1 MRIPYPQYICVA
13 AGILF
18 WFEVFKILA
27 DSILQI
33 YANLVRYIMK
43 AEEQHKFLIISQE
56 IIQRIQDGEFL
67 AGDKVPSENEI
78 ISQYHVSNTT
88 ARKALLEIELKGW
101 ARRIKGKGTYVLNRT
116 QDRHLLRTLG
126 SIGDTRVGFHEKL
139 KAEGFEPKNII
150 LEKTIL
156 NDGIS
161 SEINGKHYIIEGPVL
176 KVHQLRYANDVIM
189 KDETKYIS
197 LTLCPKIHLL
207 PTEVSHYKIYE
218 DKYQLGKL
226 HITQTMGTDI
236 FKPGD
241 TENNFDN
248 SVPIPVFVLDSTIL
262 TSYDKVVELERSF
275 YRGDK
280 YRFAI
285 NAHSMF

>member
-1 MRIPYPQYICVA
+1 
-13 AGILF
+13 
-18 WFEVFKILA
+18 
-27 DSILQI
+27 
-33 YANLVRYIMK
+33 MK
-43 AEEQHKFLIISQE
+43 TEEQHKFLVISQD
-56 IIQRIQDGEFL
+56 IIEKIQQGEFL
-67 AGDKVPSENEI
+67 PGDKVPSENEI

-126 SIGDTRVGFHEKL
+126 SIGDTRLGFHEKL

-156 NDGIS
+156 NEGIS
-161 SEINGKHYIIEGPVL
+161 SEINGKHFIIEGPTL
-176 KVHQLRYANDVIM
+176 KVHQLRYANDMIM

-197 LTLCPKIHLL
+197 LTLCPKINLL
-207 PTEVSHYKIYE
+207 PTEISHYKIYE

-241 TENNFDN
+241 AENNFETTI
-248 SVPIPVFVLDSTIL
+248 PIPVFVLDSTIL
-262 TSYDKVVELERSF
+262 TSYDKVIELERSY

-285 NAHSMF
+285 NAYSAI

>member
-1 MRIPYPQYICVA
+1 M
-13 AGILF
+13 
-18 WFEVFKILA
+18 
-27 DSILQI
+27 
-33 YANLVRYIMK
+33 
-43 AEEQHKFLIISQE
+43 ISQE
-56 IIQRIQDGEFL
+56 IIQKIREGEFL
-67 AGDKVPSENEI
+67 PGDKVPSENEI

-101 ARRIKGKGTYVLNRT
+101 ARRIKGKGTFVLNRT

-139 KAEGFEPKNII
+139 RAEGFEPKNII

-176 KVHQLRYANDVIM
+176 KVHQLRYANDIIM

-197 LTLCPKIHLL
+197 LTLCPRIHLL
-207 PTEVSHYKIYE
+207 PTEISHYKTYE

-241 TENNFDN
+241 KDNNFDN
-248 SVPIPVFVLDSTIL
+248 TIPIPVFVLDSTIL
-262 TSYDKVVELERSF
+262 TSYDKVIELERSF

-285 NAHSMF
+285 NAHSGL